1 MRSAPPPQ
9 RAPKKETMRRVA
21 SAPSGNLRSGSLLP
35 LQRRDSPR
43 MKPSPQRWAR
53 LTRNAPRLCGFLI
66 VLLVIARTF
75 VLPQA
80 VRSERSE
87 HPDAFHADKVSC
99 PRWYDQSSGATI
111 KTPRGDWKVG
121 KHHKP
126 RVFLYSVFGSSLE
139 STRLAKHFLDFYVR
153 RAGIAP
159 ERIHVTVHA
168 SHENDEHAQTL
179 QNLLDKNS
187 VHYDLWI
194 GTFTS
199 ETKAWHRDKL
209 TQKTLDKDDWLIV
222 ADVDELHQFPGVKA
236 HDGSATVDT
245 PSDGTAPVDAFLAHV
260 AERGA
265 NYVLAAWEDR
275 VAEGGHLNHI
285 QDKIPLERQ
294 FPLRC
299 RMTEWT
305 TPEKTSLITSFLPKA
320 EDHKV
325 IASRNYLKVHRSAHK
340 IRWAS
345 YWEASLRYVTF
356 GLRGV
361 PWPTVYVPRS
371 HGGPFT
377 APVSESEPKM
387 ILNLTRRWR
396 DRGAATPSM
405 RSRRWR
411 LHEAA
416 LGETTSP
423 RRRRRQVGP
432 RRSSR
437 STTSGSLV

>member
-1 MRSAPPPQ
+1 
-9 RAPKKETMRRVA
+9 MRRVA
-21 SAPSGNLRSGSLLP
+21 SAPSGNLRSGSILP

-43 MKPSPQRWAR
+43 MKAAPSRWAR
-53 LTRNAPRLCGFLI
+53 ISRNAPRLCGFLI

-111 KTPRGDWKVG
+111 KLPRGDWKVG
-121 KHHKP
+121 KHHRP

-139 STRLAKHFLDFYVR
+139 STRLAKHFLDFYIR

-168 SHENDEHAQTL
+168 SHEHDEHAQTL
-179 QNLLDKNS
+179 QSLLDKNS

-209 TQKTLDKDDWLIV
+209 TQKTLDKDDWLVV
-222 ADVDELHQFPGVKA
+222 ADVDELHQFPGVRA
-236 HDGSATVDT
+236 HDGSPTVDT
-245 PSDGTAPVDAFLAHV
+245 PTDGSPPVDAFLAHV

-345 YWEASLRYVTF
+345 YWEAIFTF
-356 GLRGV
+356 GRV
-361 PWPTVYVPRS
+361 SWPTVYVPRS

-377 APVSESEPKM
+377 APVSASAQKM
-387 ILNLTRRWR
+387 ILNHV
-396 DRGAATPSM
+396 ASTPSTWPSESL
-405 RSRRWR
+405 RVSRESRGS
-411 LHEAA
+411 A
-416 LGETTSP
+416 GEPLDTHKWDPKITKP
-423 RRRRRQVGP
+423 P

-437 STTSGSLV
+437 STTSGSRAWCPTWIVE